1 VFNNHLYLTSTG
13 STQVGNTEPCSDTKK
28 ERPETTTGPL
38 SSLSDPDLLHTYSP
52 SIFLTL
58 GLSTDSCI
66 CTLRAINTQ
75 HTTTEQTTQDSISS
89 LPSFTRTDTS
99 RKHPCYTADYLHSE
113 STSSFFLLTSSQN
126 SRPSS
131 HRLVF
136 LSLQVSAATTWL
148 ELPGAME
155 KRKKKKRH
163 SAKIAQLSIVHP
175 CVHKKFS
182 PSLLYRSLDPP
193 QNHPPPSSSNRLIF
207 LSQHLLIVSS
217 TSPGFL
223 QKLLLHPLVSS
234 IRHQCNAAST
244 PSIAPS
250 PPNNLILPDRPPS
263 SMQPMHT
270 HLS

>member
-1 VFNNHLYLTSTG
+1 VFNNHLHLTSTG
-13 STQVGNTEPCSDTKK
+13 SIQVGNTEPCSDTKK

-38 SSLSDPDLLHTYSP
+38 SSLSAPDLLHTYSP

-136 LSLQVSAATTWL
+136 LSLQVSATTTWL
-148 ELPGAME
+148 ELPGAAE
-155 KRKKKKRH
+155 KEKKGIR
-163 SAKIAQLSIVHP
+163 P
-175 CVHKKFS
+175 RS
-182 PSLLYRSLDPP
+182 PSYRSFTPVSIKNSLL
-193 QNHPPPSSSNRLIF
+193 PSSTDPWILPKTI
-207 LSQHLLIVSS
+207 
-217 TSPGFL
+217 
-223 QKLLLHPLVSS
+223 LLLPLLTV
-234 IRHQCNAAST
+234 
-244 PSIAPS
+244 
-250 PPNNLILPDRPPS
+250 
-263 SMQPMHT
+263 
-270 HLS
+270 